1 MHVFHCSLARTTV
14 RERIALAARWTCLL
28 ALAPLTACSSMT
40 RGPLVAI
47 DKTAGSYSEVNLVYE
62 VPFGKVGLGPVVP
75 RYEGQVVSYQPLPT
89 PPQGTRCGA
98 KLEVDYPH
106 PDGRKD
112 VGRVQVTIR
121 TARTRGGAATTTA
134 APAATGVA
142 APAGAAEPQGFSF
155 TETMES
161 IPVVGDM
168 LVTGPKSEE
177 RWEWDAPKSEIDRL
191 LTDLAYHGYFDR
203 LDLPDM
209 VADVDARVDGRR
221 VARSWQR
228 IPSFE
233 AFMQAARQQ
242 GRLVAYKSSDESPVP
257 GVDGSTAV
265 VALNRQI
272 NTRAGGRTVLPP
284 GVAPSAPQ
292 AIATMLPT
300 QAPGAAPANYLNAAG
315 YPNTAYAAYP
325 PQSPGYAA
333 APPTAYG
340 PTPPSYAA
348 PPTYGAS
355 TPSYG
360 AATSAYGSGLP
371 ANVAQQPYGAPTVR

>member
-1 MHVFHCSLARTTV
+1 MHVSHRSLARTV
-14 RERIALAARWTCLL
+14 ARQRIHRAARWTCFLT
-28 ALAPLTACSSMT
+28 LAPLAACSSMT

-98 KLEVDYPH
+98 KLIVDYPH

-121 TARTRGGAATTTA
+121 TARTRGGAATA
-134 APAATGVA
+134 AEPAATATAATPAAATASVA
-142 APAGAAEPQGFSF
+142 KPQGFSF

-284 GVAPSAPQ
+284 GVAPGTSQ
-292 AIATMLPT
+292 VIATIVPA
-300 QAPGAAPANYLNAAG
+300 QAPGAAPASYVNPSS
-315 YPNTAYAAYP
+315 YPSTSPTAYP
-325 PQSPGYAA
+325 PQPAGYASV
-333 APPTAYG
+333 PPAYG
-340 PTPPSYAA
+340 TPPVNYGAMPQNYGI
-348 PPTYGAS
+348 PPTYGTTPPAS
-355 TPSYG
+355 
-360 AATSAYGSGLP
+360 
-371 ANVAQQPYGAPTVR
+371 VAQQPYGAPTVR

>member
-1 MHVFHCSLARTTV
+1 
-14 RERIALAARWTCLL
+14 
-28 ALAPLTACSSMT
+28 MT

-47 DKTAGSYSEVNLVYE
+47 DKTAGSYREVNLVYE

-106 PDGRKD
+106 PDGRAD
-112 VGRVQVTIR
+112 VGRVKVTIR

-134 APAATGVA
+134 PAAAPGVVA
-142 APAGAAEPQGFSF
+142 SGVAAEPQGFSF

-177 RWEWDAPKSEIDRL
+177 RWEWDAPKTEIDRL

-242 GRLVAYKSSDESPVP
+242 GRLIAYKSSDESPVP

-292 AIATMLPT
+292 AIATILPA
-300 QAPGAAPANYLNAAG
+300 QAPGAAPASYVNTAG
-315 YPNTAYAAYP
+315 YPNTAYTAYP

-333 APPTAYG
+333 APPTPYG
-340 PTPPSYAA
+340 ATPPSYGT
-348 PPTYGAS
+348 PPTYGSPPS
-355 TPSYG
+355 TYG
-360 AATSAYGSGLP
+360 ASQP
-371 ANVAQQPYGAPTVR
+371 ASVAQQPYGAPTVR

>member
-1 MHVFHCSLARTTV
+1 MHVSHRSLARTIA
-14 RERIALAARWTCLL
+14 RERIAQVARWTCVL
-28 ALAPLTACSSMT
+28 ALAPLAACSSMT
-40 RGPLVAI
+40 RGPLVSI

-75 RYEGQVVSYQPLPT
+75 RYEGQLVSYQPLPT

-112 VGRVQVTIR
+112 VGRVQVTVR
-121 TARTRGGAATTTA
+121 TARTRGGAANANTPATTPGT
-134 APAATGVA
+134 A
-142 APAGAAEPQGFSF
+142 APAGATQQSGFSF

-209 VADVDARVDGRR
+209 VADIDARVDGRR

-257 GVDGSTAV
+257 GIDGSTAV

-284 GVAPSAPQ
+284 GVAPGTSQ
-292 AIATMLPT
+292 AIATMVPT
-300 QAPGAAPANYLNAAG
+300 QSPGAAPVSYVNPSS
-315 YPNTAYAAYP
+315 YPSTSPTTYP
-325 PQSPGYAA
+325 PHSAGYAA
-333 APPTAYG
+333 APPTYG
-340 PTPPSYAA
+340 TPPAN
-348 PPTYGAS
+348 YGGMPS
-355 TPSYG
+355 SYG
-360 AATSAYGSGLP
+360 VPPIYGTQPSAH
-371 ANVAQQPYGAPTVR
+371 VAQQPYGAPTVR

>member
-1 MHVFHCSLARTTV
+1 MQVSHRSLARTIA
-14 RERIALAARWTCLL
+14 RERIALIARWSCLL

-47 DKTAGSYSEVNLVYE
+47 DKTAGSYNEVNLVYE

-75 RYEGQVVSYQPLPT
+75 RYEGQVVSYQPLPS
-89 PPQGTRCGA
+89 PPPGTRCGA

-121 TARTRGGAATTTA
+121 TARTRGGAATT
-134 APAATGVA
+134 AATATAPGVA
-142 APAGAAEPQGFSF
+142 TEPQGFSF

-177 RWEWDAPKSEIDRL
+177 RWEWDAPKSEIDRV

-272 NTRAGGRTVLPP
+272 NTRAGGRTVLQP
-284 GVAPSAPQ
+284 GVAPSPPQ
-292 AIATMLPT
+292 AIATTLPA
-300 QAPGAAPANYLNAAG
+300 QVPGAAPASYVNTSG
-315 YPNTAYAAYP
+315 YPSTAPAAYA

-333 APPTAYG
+333 APNTYG
-340 PTPPSYAA
+340 ALPPSYGTPPSYGSPA
-348 PPTYGAS
+348 PSYGSAPATYGA
-355 TPSYG
+355 P
-360 AATSAYGSGLP
+360 P
-371 ANVAQQPYGAPTVR
+371 QANVAQQPYGAPTLR